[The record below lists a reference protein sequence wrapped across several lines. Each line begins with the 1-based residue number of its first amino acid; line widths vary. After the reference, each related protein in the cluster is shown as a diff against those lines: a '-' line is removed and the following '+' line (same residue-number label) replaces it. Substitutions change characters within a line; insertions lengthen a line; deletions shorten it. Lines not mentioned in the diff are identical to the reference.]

1 MEAPGKSPVAEDNS
15 SSLVH
20 LQPTKPGTM
29 KVLALILLSVALV
42 SAQNGGG
49 RHKRGGLGL
58 GVYSE
63 TETAVTDDVHVDHVP
78 VAHAHLD
85 HHAHHAHYAHHH
97 AHHDFH
103 LAPNG
108 QPILAHGKPH
118 LTGVT
123 FHKAVKVA
131 VRHPVPVPVPRP
143 VAVPV
148 EVPVQVPVDRPVAVP
163 VEKPYPVHVYRDVP
177 VEVVHEVPYP
187 VEHVEH
193 VPVHVHVPVPRW
205 RPVPVPHYI
214 PKHVPV
220 PAPYPVTI
228 LVKEHIWKKGG
239 WW

>member
-1 MEAPGKSPVAEDNS
+1 MEAPGKSPVAEDSS

-20 LQPTKPGTM
+20 LKPTKLGTM
-29 KVLALILLSVALV
+29 KVLALILLSAALV
-42 SAQNGGG
+42 SAQSDGR

-58 GVYSE
+58 GVISDTHTSVSDE
-63 TETAVTDDVHVDHVP
+63 FSLEHVP
-78 VAHAHLD
+78 VAAAAPAVPAAALVPPPP
-85 HHAHHAHYAHHH
+85 A
-97 AHHDFH
+97 

-108 QPILAHGKPH
+108 WPILAQGHAH

-131 VRHPVPVPVPRP
+131 VKHPVPVPYPRP

-148 EVPVQVPVDRPVAVP
+148 QVPVQVPVDRPVGVP
-163 VEKPYPVHVYRDVP
+163 VEKPYPVHVHRDVP

-187 VEHVEH
+187 VEVVEH

-205 RPVPVPHYI
+205 RPVPVPHYL
-214 PKHVPV
+214 PKPVPV